1 MAELYAW
8 PGILTTL
15 LEDRDL
21 SVSESTWAMRQIMSG
36 SATPSQ
42 LAGFLVAL
50 RAKGETVD
58 EIVGF
63 RDAIL
68 EAALPLPVDPNV
80 LDIVGTGGDRFGTVN
95 VSTMAAV
102 VAAASGVP
110 VVKHGNRAASSASG
124 SSDVLSALGIDL
136 TLTPEQVAETLARA
150 GITFAFAS
158 AFHPG
163 FRHAGPTR
171 SELGVPTVFNFLG
184 PLCNPARA
192 EANAVGVAH
201 LDRVP
206 LITGV
211 FRTRGATALVFRG
224 DDGLDELTTTGHSR
238 LWEVSRGDVHEHDLD
253 PRDLGI
259 RLAQIDDLLGGEP
272 AHNASIVHRVFEGE
286 QGAVR
291 DIVLLNAAAGIV
303 SFRLSQDATQVQR
316 PILERLAEERTPRP
330 PRSTAAR
337 HRRSSPTG
345 SRSPAPSPERADVFR
360 GDAVHPHDA
369 LTEIAT
375 LLERERSSRYKSKAF
390 RAAAD
395 AIEGLSDEQLRD
407 AASLR
412 RRKGIG
418 DSTFAVIQEALEGR
432 VPTYLLDLRERA
444 GVQRSSTLRGLLRGD
459 LHSHSDW
466 SDGLTSID
474 LMVDAAR
481 ALGHEYLALTDHS
494 PRLRVANGLS
504 PERLRAQLEIVGG
517 MSGGRI
523 HAAVRHRGGHPR
535 RRRRS
540 TRSRSCWRSSTSW
553 SPRRIPS
560 CAWSTVR

>member
-1 MAELYAW
+1 MAELYTW

-15 LEDRDL
+15 LDDRDL

-36 SATPSQ
+36 AATPSQ
-42 LAGFLVAL
+42 LAGFLIAL

-110 VVKHGNRAASSASG
+110 VVKHGNKAASSASG

-136 TLTPEQVAETLARA
+136 TITPEQVSETLARA

-171 SELGVPTVFNFLG
+171 AELGVPTVFNFLG

-192 EANAVGVAH
+192 EANAVGVAQ

-238 LWEVSRGDVHEHDLD
+238 VWEVSRGDIHEHDLD

-259 RLAQIDDLLGGEP
+259 PLAQIDDLLGGDP
-272 AHNASIVHRVFEGE
+272 QHNAAVVHRVFSGE
-286 QGAVR
+286 PGAVR

-303 SFRLSQDATQVQR
+303 AFRLSQDAAEVQR
-316 PILERLAEERTPRP
+316 PILERLAE
-330 PRSTAAR
+330 AK
-337 HRRSSPTG
+337 
-345 SRSPAPSPERADVFR
+345 D
-360 GDAVHPHDA
+360 
-369 LTEIAT
+369 
-375 LLERERSSRYKSKAF
+375 
-390 RAAAD
+390 AAAD
-395 AIEGLSDEQLRD
+395 AIDSGAATRTLSRW
-407 AASLR
+407 
-412 RRKGIG
+412 
-418 DSTFAVIQEALEGR
+418 VEA
-432 VPTYLLDLRERA
+432 
-444 GVQRSSTLRGLLRGD
+444 
-459 LHSHSDW
+459 
-466 SDGLTSID
+466 
-474 LMVDAAR
+474 
-481 ALGHEYLALTDHS
+481 
-494 PRLRVANGLS
+494 
-504 PERLRAQLEIVGG
+504 
-517 MSGGRI
+517 
-523 HAAVRHRGGHPR
+523 
-535 RRRRS
+535 
-540 TRSRSCWRSSTSW
+540 TRSF
-553 SPRRIPS
+553 
-560 CAWSTVR
+560 AA